1 MLESSIYSAKSR
13 HVENPDDAE
22 LFEQYREAGMLRYL
36 GRNAGNDVIAAE
48 MQMYDVTVRKHIRSL
63 LTKLS
68 ID

>member
-1 MLESSIYSAKSR
+1 
-13 HVENPDDAE
+13 VEKPDDAE

-48 MQMYDVTVRKHIRSL
+48 MQMSDVTVRKHLRSL